1 MKSLIKI
8 GTLAGG
14 DQAVQWMPKFIEYGF
29 ESIAISYFGSSGD
42 ADFGELAKKV
52 KDAIGDSGII
62 ISTVGVFCNALRDE
76 AGIKEWEKCIDNA
89 RAFGSDLVTG
99 FAGRLD
105 DVSVDK
111 NIPRYK
117 EVFTELAKR
126 AQDKGVKLAFENCY
140 MGGDWHRGSWN
151 IANSPLAWDMMFEA
165 VPFDNIGLEWEPSH
179 HMNYLRDPI
188 AALKKYIKKV
198 FHIHGKD
205 ANIDWDSIREFGIDG
220 ARYYACDRFPG
231 YGDTDWKEV
240 LTILY
245 KNGYTGTIDIEGYH
259 DPYFNRELE
268 FTATVASLKYLKDC
282 RGGEFIANP

>member
-1 MKSLIKI
+1 MKNLIKV

-14 DQAVQWMPKFIEYGF
+14 DAAVQFMPKLIEYGF
-29 ESIAISYFGSSGD
+29 ESVAINYFGNSGG
-42 ADFGELAKKV
+42 ADFAELGKKV

-62 ISTVGVFCNALRDE
+62 VPCVGVYCNPLRDE
-76 AGIKEWEKCIDNA
+76 DGIKEWEKCIDNA
-89 RAFGSDLVTG
+89 QAFGADIVTG

-111 NIPRYK
+111 NIPRFK

-126 AQDKGVKLAFENCY
+126 AKDKGVRLAFENCY
-140 MGGDWHRGSWN
+140 MGGNWHRGSWN

-165 VPFDNIGLEWEPSH
+165 VPYDNIGIEWEPSH

-188 AALKKYIKKV
+188 AALKKYISKV

-205 ANIDWDSIREFGIDG
+205 ANIDWDSINEFGIDG
-220 ARYYACDRFPG
+220 ARHYACDRFPG

-240 LTILY
+240 MSILY
-245 KNGYTGTIDIEGYH
+245 KNNYQGTIDIEGYH
-259 DPYFNRELE
+259 DQYFNRELE
-268 FTATVASLKYLKDC
+268 FTATVSSLKYLKEC
-282 RGGEFIANP
+282 RGGDFVPNP